1 MEEHLEPDVQRQETP
16 ESDAGDGVLKT
27 KYDVKAAAQQTSVES
42 KLAILEREVDR
53 DDATHEDILELR

>member
-16 ESDAGDGVLKT
+16 ESDVGNDVSKT
-27 KYDVKAAAQQTSVES
+27 KYDVKAATQQTSVKS

-53 DDATHEDILELR
+53 DDATHEDILE